1 MDRFLLLGGICC
13 CCGGGSEEDLLITV
27 RSTPVFD
34 ISLSNTSDSCIA
46 FDTSFVSSDD
56 KF

>member
-13 CCGGGSEEDLLITV
+13 CGGGGSEEDLLITV